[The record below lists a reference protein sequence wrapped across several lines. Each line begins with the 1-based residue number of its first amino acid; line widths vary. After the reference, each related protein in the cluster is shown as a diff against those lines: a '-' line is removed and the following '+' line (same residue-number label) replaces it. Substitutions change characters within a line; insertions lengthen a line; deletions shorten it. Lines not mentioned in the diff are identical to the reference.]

1 MFANL
6 EWPEMPDEEAPS
18 WSQRYFGHESSEPRF
33 VPQRTGYGSFERDDK
48 SSDFLG
54 PSRQERNHALWHRV
68 HALPPDEVT
77 AYIARNG
84 LNRVSVD
91 RAVRSTQDRIRWI
104 KYLTADVLT

>member
-1 MFANL
+1 VVSAL
-6 EWPEMPDEEAPS
+6 L
-18 WSQRYFGHESSEPRF
+18 RTRPRF
-33 VPQRTGYGSFERDDK
+33 VPQRTGDCSFERYDK

-54 PSRQERNHALWHRV
+54 PSRQKRNRALWPRMQ
-68 HALPPDEVT
+68 ALPPDDIT

-104 KYLTADVLT
+104 KYQPADALIL